1 MQVKELIERLSCMDG
16 EAEVRFSYN
25 YGDHWK
31 TAVAQHVVNV
41 EEGRV
46 EYSAYHSMDV
56 MVDEE
61 DNDVDETGQHAQV
74 QVVVVLS

>member
-31 TAVAQHVVNV
+31 TAVAQHVFNV

-46 EYSAYHSMDV
+46 EYSEYHGMDV
-56 MVDEE
+56 MVDDSLEYE
-61 DNDVDETGQHAQV
+61 DDVALNV
-74 QVVVVLS
+74 QAPRVVVLS